1 MMLSAVMLALQA
13 VASPPVA
20 AHPAAPFGVGEK
32 LEYGGKWTLFNV
44 GQATLTVEKIDTVR
58 GVPSWQFDFQTDVTI
73 NAGVAKY
80 ASSSKIRSWTGIDD
94 WISRRF
100 SKDITENGKA
110 RHEIFRIY
118 PDSGF
123 FRRNDNAEVKPTPAR
138 PLDDIAFMY
147 WVRTIP
153 LELKKTYRF
162 NNYFRA
168 ELNPVIIKV
177 EKRDTKELPDGTKVP
192 ALLLRPIVNED
203 GGMFSKASKAKLWIT
218 DDARRIPLE
227 IESTYYFGT
236 VKLSLKKF
244 TPAPGGG

>member
-1 MMLSAVMLALQA
+1 MIPTAILLAMQA
-13 VASPPVA
+13 VASPL
-20 AHPAAPFGVGEK
+20 PAPPTVPFGVGER
-32 LEYGGKWTLFNV
+32 LEYGGKFTLLNV
-44 GQATLTVEKIDTVR
+44 GTAELVVEAIDTVR
-58 GVPSWQFDFQTDVTI
+58 GVPSWRFAFNSEVSVPLYKQQSELT
-73 NAGVAKY
+73 
-80 ASSSKIRSWTGIDD
+80 SWTGVGD

-100 SKDITENGKA
+100 SKEITENGKA
-110 RHEIFRIY
+110 RHEVFRIY

-123 FRRNDNAEVKPTPAR
+123 FRRNDNAEVKPTADR

-153 LELKKTYRF
+153 LEVGRTYRF

-168 ELNPVIIKV
+168 ELNPVIVRV
-177 EKRDTKELPDGTKVP
+177 EKRDMKELPDGTRVP
-192 ALLLRPIVNED
+192 AFLLRPIVDED
-203 GGMFSKASKAKLWIT
+203 GGMFSKKSKAKLWIT

-236 VKLSLKKF
+236 VKLSLKKI